1 VALARHLTD
10 EILDHLPADDPRA
23 IASRR
28 DLKRI
33 NLLMGQ
39 ALAMRGLLIAVHGK
53 APPRA
58 IVELGG
64 GDGSFMLKVARGLSR
79 HWRGV
84 TLTLVDQQ
92 RIVSAG
98 TEAAFADLGW
108 TLRVVTADIFG
119 FLETCAPQSANII
132 CANLVLHHFSQSD
145 LRRLFA
151 ASAAAGRGFAACEPR
166 RSQLALAATR
176 FLPAIG
182 CNDVTR
188 HDAPASV
195 RAGFRGT
202 ELSALWPREGWTLI
216 EGAGPMFTHRFGA
229 RRNG

>member
-1 VALARHLTD
+1 MLARRLTD

-39 ALAMRGLLIAVHGK
+39 TLAMRALLLAVHGK
-53 APPRA
+53 TPPRA

-64 GDGSFMLKVARGLSR
+64 GDGSFMLKVARGLGR
-79 HWRGV
+79 RWRGV

-92 RIVSAG
+92 RVVSAR
-98 TEAAFADLGW
+98 TEAAFEDLGW
-108 TLRVVTADIFG
+108 TLRLVTADIFA
-119 FLETCAPQSANII
+119 FLENCAPRSADIV
-132 CANLVLHHFSQSD
+132 CANLVLHHFPQDSV
-145 LRRLFA
+145 RRLFA
-151 ASAAAGRGFAACEPR
+151 ASAAAGSGFAACEPR
-166 RSQLALAATR
+166 RSRLALGATW

-202 ELSALWPREGWTLI
+202 ELSALWPREGWTLV
-216 EGAGPMFTHRFGA
+216 EGAGPLFTHRFGA
-229 RRNG
+229 RRNA